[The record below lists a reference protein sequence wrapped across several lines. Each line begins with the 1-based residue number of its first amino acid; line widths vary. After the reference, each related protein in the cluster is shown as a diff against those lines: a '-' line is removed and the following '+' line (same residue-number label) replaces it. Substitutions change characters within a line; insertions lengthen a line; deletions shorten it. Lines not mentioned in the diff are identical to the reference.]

1 MKQEKVYQFKA
12 AVLLLIVLCF
22 CWSERLV
29 AQTTRDVKGV
39 VLDSLSQTPL
49 PGVSVVLKGTTS
61 VGTTTDAN
69 GAYSLAL
76 PGEAGTLVF
85 SFVGYQSQEILIGNK
100 TAVHV
105 SLRTDTQSLNEI
117 VVTGYSSQRKQDITG
132 SVSVVDMKALKSVP
146 AGSAVQALQGQAA
159 GVNVI
164 SSGVPG
170 ASSNVFIRGVT
181 SFGNTQPLVIVD
193 GIQADLNN
201 ISAGEIESVQVLK
214 DAGAAAIYGVRG
226 ANGVIVVTTKKGK
239 SGQPTVTYDGYYG
252 IQRPLSGNPFN
263 LLNSED
269 FMKVANIA
277 TPNNALFRNGMPDYL
292 YAGPGVSGA
301 AKEGDPAVDPSRYF
315 LDPINTAN
323 NYLIQKVNKT
333 GTDWFHELFKP
344 ALMTNHNLAVSGG
357 NEKASYLFSL
367 GYIHQKGTLIETYL
381 KRYSAR
387 INTEY
392 RVNKRIRIG
401 ENVNI
406 FYVDN
411 PGFGNQSEFGTL
423 SAVYKMMPIVPVYD
437 IRGNYGGT
445 FAGPDLGSNQNP
457 VAQQRRTV
465 NNRNS
470 SWNIVG
476 NAYAEV
482 EILKNLTARSSI
494 GANINNPYSQ
504 NFNFTQYD
512 NKQGNSSPNS
522 YSESASYN
530 NTITWTNTLGYNNQL
545 GKHNLQVLLGSESI
559 KSMGRSVGGA
569 SQKFFSTEFDYLILG
584 NGTSGVTNFSNAY
597 QNSLFSIFS
606 RVDYSFQDKYLIGA
620 TVRRDGSSRFGSE
633 KRFGVFPSVSLGWR
647 LSGEEF
653 MKSLNWLND
662 LKVRASYGVLGSQ
675 NNVSPENAYTLFG
688 GGYGDAYYDITGSS
702 NSVKQGF
709 IQTRIGNPNAGWE
722 ENIVS
727 NIGIDATILNNSL
740 DFSFEYYKKSIK
752 GLLFT
757 QPLPATVGGAAAPV
771 VNIGDIQ
778 NKGFDIALTYRGRV
792 GNDLQYSVGT
802 NITAY
807 KNLVMDI
814 PSPGY
819 FDGVSQQGMGTLV
832 RNKQGEAVS
841 SFFGYDVIS
850 LFNSDKEVAEA
861 PAQTGAAPGRFR
873 YRDVNGDGAITPDD
887 RTMLGSPNPDFT
899 YGLNLGLNYKGFD
912 FSAIFY
918 GSQGNEIVNTIRSYT
933 HFYAGYIGNKSNV
946 LLNAWTPENTN
957 TTVPK
962 IETGATLSTS
972 GALNSY
978 FVENGSYLRLRSL
991 ILGYTLKPGILQ
1003 KIKVSKLRVYAQ
1015 AANLF
1020 TITKYT
1026 GLDPELGGSSSS
1038 FGVDYGN
1045 YPNNQQNFLL
1055 GLNLSF

>member
-1 MKQEKVYQFKA
+1 MKQEKLYQLRI
-12 AVLLLIVLCF
+12 AVFLLIALCLGQTARV
-22 CWSERLV
+22 E
-29 AQTTRDVKGV
+29 AQTSKEIKGV
-39 VLDSLSQTPL
+39 VLDSLSQTAL

-76 PGEAGTLVF
+76 PTDASALVF
-85 SFVGYQSQEILIGNK
+85 SFVGYASQEITIGNSSNIN
-100 TAVHV
+100 VN
-105 SLRTDTQSLNEI
+105 LRPDSQALNEI

-170 ASSNVFIRGVT
+170 ASSNIFIRGVT

-201 ISAGEIESVQVLK
+201 ISADDIESVQVLK

-239 SGQPTVTYDGYYG
+239 SGQPTVTYDGYVG
-252 IQRPLSGNPFN
+252 VQRPLQGNPFD

-269 FMKVANIA
+269 YMKVVNIA
-277 TPNNALFRNGMPDYL
+277 NPNNSLFRNGMPDYL
-292 YAGPGVSGA
+292 YAGPGVAGV
-301 AKEGDPAVDPSRYF
+301 AKEGDPAVDPSKYF
-315 LDPINTAN
+315 LDPINTSK
-323 NYLIQKVNKT
+323 NYLIQKVNKQ

-344 ALMTNHNLAVSGG
+344 AIMTNHNLAVSGG

-392 RVNKRIRIG
+392 RISKRIKVG

-406 FYVDN
+406 FHVDN

-437 IRGNYGGT
+437 IRGNFGGT

-457 VAQQRRTV
+457 VAQQKRTL

-482 EILKNLTARSSI
+482 EILKNLTARTSF
-494 GANINNPYSQ
+494 GVNINNPYSQ
-504 NFNFTQYD
+504 SFNYTQYD

-530 NTITWTNTLGYNNQL
+530 NMITWTNTLGYNRQF
-545 GKHNLQVLLGSESI
+545 GKHSLQVLLGSESI

-569 SQKFFSTEFDYLILG
+569 SQRFFSTEFDYLILG

-597 QNSLFSIFS
+597 VNSLFSIFS
-606 RVDYSFQDKYLIGA
+606 RVDYAFQDKYLIGA
-620 TVRRDGSSRFGSE
+620 TIRRDGSSRFGS
-633 KRFGVFPSVSLGWR
+633 RSRYGTFPSVSLGWR

-653 MKSLNWLND
+653 MKSVNWLND
-662 LKVRASYGVLGSQ
+662 LKLRASYGVLGSQ
-675 NNVSPENAYTLFG
+675 NNVAPENAYTLFG
-688 GGYGDAYYDITGSS
+688 GGYGNAYYDITGSS

-709 IQTRIGNPNAGWE
+709 IQTRIGNPNASWE
-722 ENIVS
+722 ENVVT
-727 NIGIDATILNNSL
+727 NIGLDATILNNSL
-740 DFSFEYYKKSIK
+740 DFSFEYYKKSIN

-778 NKGFDIALTYRGRV
+778 NKGFDVALTYRGRV
-792 GNDLQYSVGT
+792 GNGLQYSIGT

-807 KNLVMDI
+807 KNLVVDI

-832 RNKQGEAVS
+832 RNKQGEEVS
-841 SFFGYDVIS
+841 SFFGYEVIK
-850 LFNSDKEVAEA
+850 LFNSDQEVAEA

-873 YRDVNGDGAITPDD
+873 YRDVNGDGVITPED

-899 YGLNLGLNYKGFD
+899 YGLNLGLNFKGFD

-918 GSQGNEIVNTIRSYT
+918 GSQGAEIVNTIRSYT
-933 HFYAGYIGNKSNV
+933 HFYAGYIGNKSNA

-978 FVENGSYLRLRSL
+978 FIEDGSYLRLRSL
-991 ILGYTLKPGILQ
+991 ILGYTIKPGILQ
-1003 KIKVSKLRVYAQ
+1003 KIKVSKLRLYAQ

-1020 TITKYT
+1020 TITKYS

-1045 YPNNQQNFLL
+1045 YPNNQQNFLF
-1055 GLNLSF
+1055 GVNLSF